1 MIFHCTSH
9 QQTWLQIRGRMVRG
23 IPVTLEL
30 EAPSIARALM
40 DRQPDLLP
48 RHRVYSTTFPPVL
61 VLVRVCVRV
70 CSPSPKRSGDNDQ
83 PGSTKEVP
91 LPACEAD
98 QPPAAGERQRAGGSD
113 LRLHLLPAISS
124 AIANRHS
131 CCDSSSIH
139 TVSSR
144 CARPCYG
151 TCSGHWR
158 GPATTSPACR
168 SPWARARTASGS
180 TTTSLSRANTGQ
192 SRWRARLEG
201 VAEC

>member
-83 PGSTKEVP
+83 PGSIKRCRFPHAKPTNRQPQVNGSGPAGVTSGSISFLRSALPLPIVTPAATPRVYTQSPHDAPDLATEHAADTGAGQRRPHRHVAVRGQEPVP
-91 LPACEAD
+91 LPGQQLPVFQEPIRARVG
-98 QPPAAGERQRAGGSD
+98 GERG
-113 LRLHLLPAISS
+113 
-124 AIANRHS
+124 
-131 CCDSSSIH
+131 
-139 TVSSR
+139 
-144 CARPCYG
+144 
-151 TCSGHWR
+151 
-158 GPATTSPACR
+158 
-168 SPWARARTASGS
+168 
-180 TTTSLSRANTGQ
+180 
-192 SRWRARLEG
+192 
-201 VAEC
+201 